1 MEYPYLVEV
10 KARNIPLSFSPLL
23 SITFF
28 LAWKLKR
35 DKMYDVKFDYTN
47 KIAEIEIPEGIS
59 VIDDVLDGYRNYQT
73 LSVALELDVFEEIA
87 ENGPSSARDIAD
99 AALVNRM
106 FIRIIL
112 TALEDMGLL
121 KSNQD
126 KYFLTEPTET
136 FLLQRNPLY

>member
-1 MEYPYLVEV
+1 
-10 KARNIPLSFSPLL
+10 
-23 SITFF
+23 
-28 LAWKLKR
+28 
-35 DKMYDVKFDYTN
+35 
-47 KIAEIEIPEGIS
+47 